1 MMKELYISPEAK
13 LLCFAPAEKLASN
26 SDIAFEALLD
36 GLGGVLPVSGANGD
50 IDLDLT
56 MN

>member
-26 SDIAFEALLD
+26 SDIAFGDLLD
-36 GLGGVLPVSGANGD
+36 GLGGVPAVSGANGD